1 MVAIWVQLVAP
12 LPSAALMKAH
22 LPGVPPSAIIFGRR
36 NGRALARFGPR
47 FGDHVVANLEADVP
61 ELPDSP
67 FIGRPSGSSPLCNGK
82 QGFFSSG
89 RTAISAWRG
98 RSCLEPE
105 LDRLPQQVLRY

>member
-1 MVAIWVQLVAP
+1 LVSGKVRWRGRSTASDELLGPASSRDARRGRASVRSMVAIWVQLVAP

-61 ELPDSP
+61 ELP
-67 FIGRPSGSSPLCNGK
+67 
-82 QGFFSSG
+82 GFALYREAERQFS
-89 RTAISAWRG
+89 A
-98 RSCLEPE
+98 
-105 LDRLPQQVLRY
+105 V